1 MLLLTFPE
9 LKKEDGAV
17 NKALK
22 SIGAKDDVMETWREL
37 VEQALIDSNDEDE
50 FE

>member
-9 LKKEDGAV
+9 LKKEEGAV
-17 NKALK
+17 SEALE
-22 SIGAKDDVMETWREL
+22 SLGAKDDVMRTWREL
-37 VEQALIDSNDEDE
+37 VAQEFIESEDDGK